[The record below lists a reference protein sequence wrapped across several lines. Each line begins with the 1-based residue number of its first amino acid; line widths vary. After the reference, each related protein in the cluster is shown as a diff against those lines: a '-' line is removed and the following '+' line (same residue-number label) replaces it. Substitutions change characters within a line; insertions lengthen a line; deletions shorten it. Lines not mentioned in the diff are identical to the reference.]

1 MKTDALFFITRN
13 RASLRMC
20 AYKNTLIASGNEFQY
35 LFGYSGRTSGGLFI
49 ISFSEH
55 ETFETVKQVFDEVGR
70 AVILIALGETLYAVT
85 HILGRYFDIECL
97 AESLD
102 YFVEGTVAEAF
113 AHLQSYA
120 EHRKFGF
127 VHRPVE
133 GAVYLCP
140 VFFRHKAE
148 KIAMLMELHQN
159 VVMGAV
165 DGCSQRLVGQSKC
178 LAAFELAQLD
188 VGDDERFKSIET
200 VWRCRVGNFVNP
212 DDEVAE
218 IHMQVFIMKP
228 FSELLKEFSFGK
240 GEYVHIVAGGLSGST

>member
-1 MKTDALFFITRN
+1 MDQGVNHDWRTGSVR
-13 RASLRMC
+13 
-20 AYKNTLIASGNEFQY
+20 SG
-35 LFGYSGRTSGGLFI
+35 
-49 ISFSEH
+49 FS
-55 ETFETVKQVFDEVGR
+55 T
-70 AVILIALGETLYAVT
+70 
-85 HILGRYFDIECL
+85 
-97 AESLD
+97 
-102 YFVEGTVAEAF
+102 
-113 AHLQSYA
+113 
-120 EHRKFGF
+120 EHREFGF

-218 IHMQVFIMKP
+218 IQMQVFIVKP
-228 FSELLKEFSFGK
+228 LSELLKGGSIILFFKLAHRDRTSLSLACQPLSVAKLMIWYDISKYF
-240 GEYVHIVAGGLSGST
+240 YVIFWGG